1 MTAAA
6 GRKNRRGSGGGG
18 WNTAGDMV
26 RVQSGAVLLIG
37 LSLALHAF
45 DDHRMI
51 KLAIR
56 RIRPEIV
63 LPLIVLLWALAMTV
77 SHGSSVKFIYFDF

>member
-1 MTAAA
+1 MFA
-6 GRKNRRGSGGGG
+6 
-18 WNTAGDMV
+18 
-26 RVQSGAVLLIG
+26 
-37 LSLALHAF
+37 ALHAF

-63 LPLIVLLWALAMTV
+63 LPLIILLWAAAMTI
-77 SHGSSVKFIYFDF
+77 SHGSSTKFIYFDF

>member
-1 MTAAA
+1 MLAAA
-6 GRKNRRGSGGGG
+6 FAGGG

-26 RVQSGAVLLIG
+26 KAQSGAVLLIG
-37 LSLALHAF
+37 LFLALHAF

-63 LPLIVLLWALAMTV
+63 LPLIVLLWVLAMTI
-77 SHGSSVKFIYFDF
+77 SHGSSTKFIYFDF

>member
-1 MTAAA
+1 MLA
-6 GRKNRRGSGGGG
+6 SGFAGGG
-18 WNTAGDMV
+18 WSETGDLLQAQ
-26 RVQSGAVLLIG
+26 RGAVLLLGIFA
-37 LSLALHAF
+37 ALHAF
-45 DDHRMI
+45 DDHRII

-77 SHGSSVKFIYFDF
+77 SHGSSTKFIYFDF

>member
-1 MTAAA
+1 VFA
-6 GRKNRRGSGGGG
+6 
-18 WNTAGDMV
+18 
-26 RVQSGAVLLIG
+26 L
-37 LSLALHAF
+37 LHAF

-63 LPLIVLLWALAMTV
+63 LPLIVLLWALAMTI
-77 SHGSSVKFIYFDF
+77 SHGSSTKFIYFDF

>member
-1 MTAAA
+1 MAPATLATPAAYCFREGGLA
-6 GRKNRRGSGGGG
+6 EAKQAFEEIAKVSGG
-18 WNTAGDMV
+18 AHMDH
-26 RVQSGAVLLIG
+26 LF
-37 LSLALHAF
+37 LALHAF

-63 LPLIVLLWALAMTV
+63 LSFLGCWQ
-77 SHGSSVKFIYFDF
+77 

>member
-1 MTAAA
+1 MLRAAFA
-6 GRKNRRGSGGGG
+6 GGG
-18 WNTAGDMV
+18 WNITGDMM
-26 RVQSGAVLLIG
+26 RAQSGAVFLIG
-37 LSLALHAF
+37 LFLALHAF

-63 LPLIVLLWALAMTV
+63 LPLLILLWALAMTI
-77 SHGSSVKFIYFDF
+77 SLGSSTKFIYFDF

>member
-1 MTAAA
+1 MLAAA
-6 GRKNRRGSGGGG
+6 FAGGG
-18 WNTAGDMV
+18 WNTAGEV
-26 RVQSGAVLLIG
+26 VKAQSGAVLLIV
-37 LSLALHAF
+37 LFLALHAF

-63 LPLIVLLWALAMTV
+63 LPLIVLLWALAMTI
-77 SHGSSVKFIYFDF
+77 SHGSSTKFIYFDF